1 VIAAGVALALLA
13 AAVHGTWNVILKV
26 SGDPLLAFRRATLMS
41 GVVATIALVPEV
53 VILGRPSISLAAIG
67 LCALSSVLETTY
79 LVLLSIAYRRGEL
92 SAVYPI
98 ARGSAPLLAVAVGL
112 VLLGERLSA
121 VQLAGVALLLVG
133 ILAVAISQAGGR
145 ATLPALLTGVTI
157 ATYTSVDRLG
167 VRMTEPWFYGW
178 LLFALMAVELP
189 LALAVIKPLT
199 RSTTRQDVPSW
210 RKSALIGGFMWG
222 GYFLV
227 LWALSL
233 APLAVVAPVRETAI
247 VAVAAWGVWR
257 LRERRSAALK
267 LSGAAA
273 TLAGVALLAL

>member
-1 VIAAGVALALLA
+1 
-13 AAVHGTWNVILKV
+13 
-26 SGDPLLAFRRATLMS
+26 
-41 GVVATIALVPEV
+41 
-53 VILGRPSISLAAIG
+53 
-67 LCALSSVLETTY
+67 
-79 LVLLSIAYRRGEL
+79 
-92 SAVYPI
+92 
-98 ARGSAPLLAVAVGL
+98 
-112 VLLGERLSA
+112 
-121 VQLAGVALLLVG
+121 
-133 ILAVAISQAGGR
+133 
-145 ATLPALLTGVTI
+145 
-157 ATYTSVDRLG
+157 
-167 VRMTEPWFYGW
+167 
-178 LLFALMAVELP
+178 MAVELP

-199 RSTTRQDVPSW
+199 RSTTRQDLPSW

>member
-1 VIAAGVALALLA
+1 MIVAGVGLALLA
-13 AAVHGTWNVILKV
+13 AAVHGTWNVVLNV
-26 SGDPLLAFRRATLMS
+26 SGAPLLTFRRAPLMS

-53 VILGRPSISLAAIG
+53 VILGRPSISPAAIG

-157 ATYTSVDRLG
+157 ATYTSV
-167 VRMTEPWFYGW
+167 WFYGW

-189 LALAVIKPLT
+189 LVLAVAKPLT

-210 RKSALIGGFMWG
+210 RKSAFIGGFMWG

-257 LRERRSAALK
+257 MRERRSAALK